1 MADGIDGRTILNSV
15 LGAYGLPQLKAAAGY
30 RLFDDP
36 EEPYSFE
43 YPRSWVRRNNSLRS
57 GFVIS
62 DFNTADQLK
71 IEVFPQP
78 PPELPLAQAV
88 VAKLVNP
95 AAEVGGDSRLE
106 LPPVSRIKTEVRVI
120 DGKEYTIVAFPSET
134 ITRSGYQV
142 RRKNLAVAA
151 SRRGSVYCLGCSARS
166 DQYNADKEAIFE
178 HIVTSFR
185 LG

>member
-1 MADGIDGRTILNSV
+1 MQLAVLAAMADGIDGRTILNSV
-15 LGAYGLPQLKAAAGY
+15 LGEWLSLHVAHLASRRHFHLPISAPNTYSHALPPSLCRSLCRPPFCSSAGAYGLPQLKAAAGY

-120 DGKEYTIVAFPSET
+120 DGKVGDSSP
-134 ITRSGYQV
+134 
-142 RRKNLAVAA
+142 
-151 SRRGSVYCLGCSARS
+151 
-166 DQYNADKEAIFE
+166 
-178 HIVTSFR
+178 
-185 LG
+185 

>member
-1 MADGIDGRTILNSV
+1 MLLRITV
-15 LGAYGLPQLKAAAGY
+15 LRASRY
-30 RLFDDP
+30 
-36 EEPYSFE
+36 
-43 YPRSWVRRNNSLRS
+43 V
-57 GFVIS
+57 
-62 DFNTADQLK
+62 
-71 IEVFPQP
+71 
-78 PPELPLAQAV
+78 PLCVQ
-88 VAKLVNP
+88 
-95 AAEVGGDSRLE
+95 
-106 LPPVSRIKTEVRVI
+106 
-120 DGKEYTIVAFPSET
+120 EYTIVAFPSET